1 MKYEKFLEAWNE
13 LSNSDKISC
22 FNEYAREYNS
32 DDEIFEFGDDFFELF
47 FEGKPAEAVRAAFF
61 GNISSWSDEYIR
73 FNGYGNLVSMTE
85 YEAADWA
92 DDYKEEIFEHE
103 EIWRDYIDLED
114 EDETDEEEEEDED

>member
-22 FNEYAREYNS
+22 FNEYAREHNS
-32 DDEIFEFGDDFFELF
+32 DDEIFEFDDDFFDLF

-61 GNISSWSDEYIR
+61 GDIKSWSDEYIR

-92 DDYKEEIFEHE
+92 DDYKEDIFEHE
-103 EIWRDYIDLED
+103 EIWCDYIDLED
-114 EDETDEEEEEDED
+114 EDETEEED